1 MCYNLFKG
9 GFITADY
16 ERINRLK
23 KQKKYLKVAR
33 STLNRYLKDVSYLP
47 YDNPNNKP
55 FYYLIEDKLI
65 IANGFNVYIFNND
78 ELLTTKQKN
87 KLDDKYKERALKIYH
102 EFQRFDEM
110 LQFPVLDFDKDNL
123 GKVMLGTNNEV
134 QEFYI
139 DNFSPAKKLLG
150 ESTEYYLCK
159 RNDACIAKS
168 EKGKGLILGA
178 GKSFY

>member
-1 MCYNLFKG
+1 M
-9 GFITADY
+9 ADY
-16 ERINRLK
+16 ERINDLK
-23 KQKKYLKVAR
+23 KQKQYLKIAR
-33 STLNRYLKDVSYLP
+33 AALNKYIKEITPLSFN
-47 YDNPNNKP
+47 NPNNKP
-55 FYYLIEDKLI
+55 FYYVLDGRLIL
-65 IANGFNVYIFNND
+65 ANGYTVYIFNND
-78 ELLTTKQKN
+78 ELLTKKQKN
-87 KLDDKYKERALKIYH
+87 KLDELYEEKALKFYH

-110 LQFPVLDFDKDNL
+110 LQFPVLDFDRDNL

-139 DNFSPAKKLLG
+139 DNFLPAKKLLG

-178 GKSFY
+178 GKRFY